1 MKYRRYLRQSLEVTW
16 LSIAI
21 YILKH
26 RNVNRSRVI
35 SRHDN
40 NELDYIGDTVERV
53 RANILCE
60 YKNN

>member
-1 MKYRRYLRQSLEVTW
+1 MRGYLRQSLEVIW

-21 YILKH
+21 YILKG

-40 NELDYIGDTVERV
+40 NSLDYMGDSVEKV
-53 RANILCE
+53 RANILCK
-60 YKNN
+60 YKNQ